1 MLISLTSDGFPTIK
15 HGSNDFV
22 VFQNNCSLNIL
33 QDLPAWDIDFIS
45 AVKRFVRRGVG
56 ARHILGNSGSGRHIR
71 GRSGGVTV

>member
-33 QDLPAWDIDFIS
+33 QDLPAWEIDFKS
-45 AVKRFVRRGVG
+45 AVKRFVRKEGWKHVISVATVVVVVISVAGV
-56 ARHILGNSGSGRHIR
+56 
-71 GRSGGVTV
+71 VV